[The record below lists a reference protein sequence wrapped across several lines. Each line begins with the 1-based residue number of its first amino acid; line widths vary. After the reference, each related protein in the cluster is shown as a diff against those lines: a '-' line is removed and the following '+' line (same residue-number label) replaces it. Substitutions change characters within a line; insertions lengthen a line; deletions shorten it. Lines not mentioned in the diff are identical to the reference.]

1 MAQVLIVSNRL
12 PMSVKKV
19 AGKLEFKPSIGGLAT
34 GLSSYVKGRKSIWV
48 GWPGIASEELNAQEK
63 QTITSHLAKHN
74 CYPIFL
80 TKHQVEDYYNGYSN
94 SILWPV
100 FHNMTLGK
108 STDADQERWWK
119 AYRAVNSIFLDTI
132 LSLAQQGSTIW
143 VHDYQLLLLPEML
156 RAKHVDGH
164 IGFFLHIPF
173 PDFKTFSKIAQ
184 TKQLLKGMLGADL
197 VGFHTTSYS
206 ENFIEACQESNLG
219 IAGSKQIILETRT
232 IHVTNFPIGI
242 DYEKYAQASKLKS
255 VKLAVKRYRKK
266 YGHRKMI
273 VAVDRLEPSKG
284 LTERLKAFRDFLE
297 ANPRFRNKVTMVMV
311 AAPSRMDLPV
321 YQQLKVRLEKL
332 SQEIN
337 KKYGTSHWQP
347 VDFINDSLPFEEVN
361 ALYQLADIAFIA
373 PLRDGMNLVAKEFV
387 ASKHKNGILIL
398 SQTAGASEE
407 LREALLVDPKKPSTV
422 VAALSQAMSMP
433 KRELRSRLKSMQQQ
447 TSTNT
452 IHTWAS
458 GFVKTLQQPVVGVH
472 TRTHAL
478 KDAHLKRLLADY
490 HSTQKHLILLD
501 YDGTLIPFMENF
513 KVTKPPKKIM
523 NIMRS
528 LAANPAN
535 EIVIISGRQ
544 AADLEEW
551 FGKLDI
557 HLVAEHGAV
566 IKKAGAKNWK
576 NIENVNTEW
585 KKMILP
591 ILEKYTTKT
600 PHAMIEIKPHS
611 LVWHYRG
618 SPSYAAQ
625 KNAVIIK
632 RVLKPLLK
640 KYAIQIY
647 QGNKI
652 LEIKDP
658 QINKGNAVH
667 HWLSP
672 SHDFILAI
680 GDDYTDED
688 LFESLSNTAYTI
700 KVGSGRTKAAY
711 RLKSVNEVTAFLEKL
726 NK

>member
-12 PMSVKKV
+12 PMNVKKV
-19 AGKLEFKPSIGGLAT
+19 DGKLQFKPSIGGLAT

-48 GWPGIASEELNAQEK
+48 GWPGIASEELSSEEK
-63 QTITSHLAKHN
+63 QLVTNRLAKHN

-80 TKHQVEDYYNGYSN
+80 TKHQVEDFYNGYSN
-94 SILWPV
+94 SILWPI
-100 FHNMTLGK
+100 FHNMPLGK
-108 STDADQERWWK
+108 HTEADQERWWK
-119 AYRAVNSIFLDTI
+119 AYRTVNSIFLDTV
-132 LSLAQQGSTIW
+132 LSLAQHDSTIW

-156 RAKHVDGH
+156 RADHIGSH

-173 PDFKTFSKIAQ
+173 PDFKTFSKIPQ

-206 ENFIEACQESNLG
+206 DNFIDACHESNLG
-219 IAGSKQIILETRT
+219 IAGNKQIILETRT

-242 DYEKYAQASKLKS
+242 DYEKFAQAGKLKS
-255 VKLAVKRYRKK
+255 VKSAAKRYRKK
-266 YGHRKMI
+266 YGHRKII

-284 LTERLKAFRDFLE
+284 LTERLKAYRDFLE
-297 ANPRFRNKVTMVMV
+297 ANTKFRSKVTMVMV
-311 AAPSRMDLPV
+311 AAPSRMDLPA
-321 YQQLKVRLEKL
+321 YQQLKARLDKL

-337 KKYGTSHWQP
+337 EQFGTKRWQP
-347 VDFINDSLPFEEVN
+347 VDYINDSLPFEEVS
-361 ALYQLADIAFIA
+361 ALYQIADIAFIA
-373 PLRDGMNLVAKEFV
+373 PLRDGMNLVAKEYV
-387 ASKHKNGILIL
+387 ASKQKNGILIL

-407 LREALLVDPKKPSTV
+407 LRDALLVDPKKPSTV

-433 KRELRSRLKSMQQQ
+433 KQELRARLKNMQQQ
-447 TSTNT
+447 TSANT

-458 GFVKTLQQPVVGVH
+458 GFVKTLQQPVVGPRN
-472 TRTHAL
+472 RTHAL
-478 KDAHLKRLLADY
+478 QGPYLQSLLDDY
-490 HSTQKHLILLD
+490 RSAKKHLILLD

-513 KVTKPPKKIM
+513 KATVPPKKIL
-523 NIMRS
+523 NIMRDLS
-528 LAANPAN
+528 ANPAN
-535 EIVIISGRQ
+535 EVVVISGRQ
-544 AADLEEW
+544 AADLDAW
-551 FGKLDI
+551 FGKIKI

-576 NIENVNTEW
+576 NIETVNTEW

-591 ILEKYTTKT
+591 ILEKYTSLT

-618 SPSYAAQ
+618 APTYTSQ

-658 QINKGNAVH
+658 QINKGSALH

-672 SHDFILAI
+672 THDFILAI

-688 LFESLSNTAYTI
+688 LFESLADSAYTI
-700 KVGSGRTKAAY
+700 KVGQGRTKAAY
-711 RLKSVNEVTAFLEKL
+711 RVKTVDDVTGFLKKL
-726 NK
+726 A

>member
-12 PMSVKKV
+12 PISVKKID
-19 AGKLEFKPSIGGLAT
+19 GKLQFKPSIGGLAT
-34 GLSSYVKGRKSIWV
+34 GLSSYVKDRKSIWV
-48 GWPGIASEELNAQEK
+48 GWPGITSEELSGDEK
-63 QTITSHLAKHN
+63 QVITNRLAKHN

-80 TKHQVEDYYNGYSN
+80 TKHQIEDFYNGYSN
-94 SILWPV
+94 SILWPT
-100 FHNMTLGK
+100 FHNMPLDKHTE
-108 STDADQERWWK
+108 AEQERWWK
-119 AYRAVNSIFLDTI
+119 AYRTVNSIFLDTV
-132 LSLAQQGSTIW
+132 LSLAQHDSIIW

-156 RAKHVDGH
+156 RADHIGGH

-173 PDFKTFSKIAQ
+173 PVPKTFAKIPQ
-184 TKQLLKGMLGADL
+184 IKQLLKGMLGADL

-206 ENFIEACQESNLG
+206 DNFIETCHESNFG
-219 IAGSKQIILETRT
+219 IAGNKQIILDTRT

-242 DYEKYAQASKLKS
+242 DYEKFAQAGKLKP
-255 VKLAVKRYRKK
+255 VKNAVKRYRKK
-266 YGHRKMI
+266 YGHRKII

-284 LTERLKAFRDFLE
+284 LIERLKAYRDFLE
-297 ANPRFRNKVTMVMV
+297 TNSRFRGKVTMVMV
-311 AAPSRMDLPV
+311 AAPSRMELPA
-321 YQQLKVRLEKL
+321 YQQLKVCLDKL

-337 KKYGTSHWQP
+337 EQFGNQHWQP
-347 VDFINDSLPFEEVN
+347 VDYINDSLPFEEVS
-361 ALYQLADIAFIA
+361 ALYQIADIAFIA
-373 PLRDGMNLVAKEFV
+373 PLRDGMNLVAKEYV
-387 ASKHKNGILIL
+387 ASKQKNGILIL

-407 LREALLVDPKKPSTV
+407 LRDALLVDPRKPSTL

-447 TSTNT
+447 TSANT

-458 GFVKTLQQPVVGVH
+458 SFIKTLQQPVVG
-472 TRTHAL
+472 TRNRTHTLQDRYL
-478 KDAHLKRLLADY
+478 KSLIDDY
-490 HSTQKHLILLD
+490 RNTKKHLILLD

-513 KVTKPPKKIM
+513 KATVPPKKIL
-523 NIMRS
+523 NIIRDLS
-528 LAANPAN
+528 ANPVN
-535 EIVIISGRQ
+535 EVVVISGRQ
-544 AADLEEW
+544 AADLDAW
-551 FGKLDI
+551 FGKVKI
-557 HLVAEHGAV
+557 NLVAEHGAI
-566 IKKAGAKNWK
+566 IKRSGAKNWK
-576 NIENVNTEW
+576 NIESINTEW

-591 ILEKYTTKT
+591 ILEKYTSLT

-618 SPSYAAQ
+618 APTYTSQ

-658 QINKGNAVH
+658 QINKGSALH

-672 SHDFILAI
+672 AHDFILAI

-688 LFESLSNTAYTI
+688 LFESLADSAYTI
-700 KVGSGRTKAAY
+700 KVGQGRTKAAY
-711 RLKSVNEVTAFLEKL
+711 RVRTVDDVTDFLKKL
-726 NK
+726 T